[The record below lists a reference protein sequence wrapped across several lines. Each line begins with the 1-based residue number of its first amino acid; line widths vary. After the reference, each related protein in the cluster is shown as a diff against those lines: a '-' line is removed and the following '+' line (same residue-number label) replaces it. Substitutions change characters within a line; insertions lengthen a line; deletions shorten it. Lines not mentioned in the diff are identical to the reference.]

1 MEGGNRVVS
10 IRQKL
15 VAATQAAKITNGKN
29 NAKKYIVVHETDNT
43 SVGADADAH
52 ARLQI
57 NGNSRNASWHWQV
70 DDQEAIQSF
79 EHYWECWGAG
89 TYIGN
94 TQGIQVEICVN
105 SDGDYNKAVKNAA
118 SLIAKIMKDENIAID
133 NVVQHHYFS
142 GKNCP
147 RNMRTGKI
155 SWTNFLQMVTS
166 IDTPKPDKPPNELS
180 KYRIITGTYSTRS
193 AAMSVLDIMRKRFG
207 WVAYVEQEESKY
219 RVKTGTFTGITAAK
233 SAENKIKAAKLAQ
246 LTYIIDA

>member
-1 MEGGNRVVS
+1 MVS

-15 VAATQAAKITNGKN
+15 VPANQAAKITNGKN

-52 ARLQI
+52 ARLQF
-57 NGNSRNASWHWQV
+57 NGNSRAASWHWQV
-70 DDQEAIQSF
+70 DDHEAVQSF

-105 SDGDYNKAVKNAA
+105 SDGDFNKAVENAA
-118 SLIAKIMKDENIAID
+118 ALIAKIMKDEHISIQ

-147 RNMRTGKI
+147 RNIRAGKV
-155 SWTNFLQMVTS
+155 SWTNFLKMITT
-166 IDTPKPDKPPNELS
+166 IETPQPEKPPTES
-180 KYRIITGTYSTRS
+180 MKYRIITGTYSTRN
-193 AAMSVLDIMRKRFG
+193 AAVSVVDVMKKRFG
-207 WVAYVEQEESKY
+207 WVAYIEQDGAHY
-219 RVKTGTFTGITAAK
+219 RVKTGTFTGLTAAK
-233 SAENKIKAAKLAQ
+233 SAELKIKTAKLAQ
-246 LTYIIDA
+246 VTYIVEA